1 MEASMRIRAAWG
13 SKHSAHRVMQPP
25 SIRIRLRCL
34 PLTPPSP
41 NPVTFKVLY
50 QDEHLIAIEKPSG
63 FHVHPPEDG
72 WPVAEGENAMRLLK
86 QQLGGAYLW
95 PVHRL
100 DRPTSG
106 VVIYGLSK
114 EAASGFGELN
124 RERRVVKEYMAV
136 TRGWADD
143 KGVVDEELDGAA
155 CTTSYKTLAR
165 AELPHPMSGFPT
177 ARLSL
182 LSIRPE
188 GGHYH
193 QIRRHL
199 NRINRPIIGDFQ
211 HGDRPHNRLMAG
223 PAYNAPGLFLKC
235 ISMEFDHPV
244 TRGERLV
251 VKSPHDCWEERWR
264 MAFRDLFGLS
274 DGPLMI

>member
-1 MEASMRIRAAWG
+1 
-13 SKHSAHRVMQPP
+13 MQP
-25 SIRIRLRCL
+25 SSRIHRQCL
-34 PLTPPSP
+34 PSPSP
-41 NPVTFKVLY
+41 SPLPLPPNTSPPVYFKVLY
-50 QDEHLIAIEKPSG
+50 QDEHLVAIEKPSG
-63 FHVHPPEDG
+63 YHVHPPEDG
-72 WPVAEGENAMRLLK
+72 WPVTEGENAMKLLRA
-86 QQLGGAYLW
+86 QLGGTYLY
-95 PVHRL
+95 PIHRI

-124 RERRVVKEYMAV
+124 RERRISKKYMAM

-143 KGVVDEELDGAA
+143 EGLVDEPLDGAA

-165 AELPHPMSGFPT
+165 AEIPHPMSGFSS

-182 LSIRPE
+182 LSLKPE

-211 HGDRPHNRLMAG
+211 HGDRPHNRLFAG

-235 ISMEFDHPV
+235 TSMEFDHPV
-244 TRGERLV
+244 IKGERLV
-251 VKSPHDCWEERWR
+251 IQSPGECWEDRWR
-264 MAFRDLFGLS
+264 MVFRDIFKIAEDALL
-274 DGPLMI
+274 